1 MFDSNGVTHSLS
13 EYKGKFVVLEWA
25 NKGCPYEQKHYLS
38 GNMESL
44 QKQWTDKGVVWL
56 SILSSAPG
64 QQGYMTPAEENDYLK
79 TMKASPTAALL
90 DPTGAIGHLFD
101 RADDAAYLRDRYD
114 WQDRLSGR
122 DRRQADAGPSEP
134 EDGGQLRERCAER
147 GDGGQAGGG
156 GGDQA
161 VRMFGEVLKQPDT
174 GTSTDRSRAVPDSR
188 LRAGGALRWPANSR
202 PLQLSPAA
210 RVLVVINTLLCC

>member
-1 MFDSNGVTHSLS
+1 MKRIGWGLLIALFWASTGVLRALPPGSMAPEFKGVDSNGVTHSLS
-13 EYKGKFVVLEWA
+13 EYKGKFVMLEWA

-101 RADDAAYLRDRYD
+101 ARTTPHIFVIDTTGKIVYQGAIDDKPTPDPASLKTADNYVNDALNA
-114 WQDRLSGR
+114 
-122 DRRQADAGPSEP
+122 AMAGKPV
-134 EDGGQLRERCAER
+134 AE
-147 GDGGQAGGG
+147 
-156 GGDQA
+156 A
-161 VRMFGEVLKQPDT
+161 VTKPYGCSVKY
-174 GTSTDRSRAVPDSR
+174 
-188 LRAGGALRWPANSR
+188 
-202 PLQLSPAA
+202 
-210 RVLVVINTLLCC
+210 